1 MNKVAQIKPSPYD
14 TRATKKPI
22 YYIICEGNRNPI
34 GQTYNIE
41 SARMIRDQLEDLWIE
56 YWKDEF
62 KNKPLTTRY
71 SISVS

>member
-1 MNKVAQIKPSPYD
+1 MNKVAQLKVKDLPGDPK
-14 TRATKKPI
+14 TPI
-22 YYIICEGNRNPI
+22 YYVICEGNRNPI

-41 SARMIRDQLEDLWIE
+41 SARIIRDQLEDLWIE
-56 YWKDEF
+56 YWNDEF